1 MGCGSPLRGARY
13 PNRAGPRKDCLPL
26 SSQMRNLHTHH
37 KDAECK
43 SVSTLSTGCYLIIVV
58 FTLLSMLAAPPQT
71 NKAGRHKLHYDAIRG
86 PHPNL
91 LPGIWYFIN
100 LIMVIQS
107 VVHTSA
113 VHCSLGAPHPRVSC
127 EVLLTSYIYEA
138 PPTNYSKYFRSMP
151 GLLAN
156 WSLSLVGEPHPLLA
170 PPPPLGALPLGRTC
184 GLLLLPVLS

>member
-1 MGCGSPLRGARY
+1 
-13 PNRAGPRKDCLPL
+13 
-26 SSQMRNLHTHH
+26 
-37 KDAECK
+37 
-43 SVSTLSTGCYLIIVV
+43 
-58 FTLLSMLAAPPQT
+58 MLAAPPQT

-91 LPGIWYFIN
+91 LP
-100 LIMVIQS
+100 
-107 VVHTSA
+107 VHTSA